1 MPLTNP
7 QRAVADSK
15 ARFRVLISGRRF
27 GKTHLAIRELC
38 RFASLP
44 NRNVMYVAPTY
55 RMARQIAWEAIK
67 DKLTGLNWVE
77 SKNEHDLSIKLRN
90 GSRIILKG
98 ADAADSLR
106 GLGNDFVV
114 IDEIADVNKDVWT
127 HVIRPSLADRK
138 GHCLFA
144 GTPKGV
150 GNWSYDLFNNAKY
163 ETDWDGWQF
172 TTLEGGQVDADEI
185 QTARNTL
192 DPVIFRQEFEAS
204 FESFEGVI
212 YYPFKRETH
221 VKKYTWPIP
230 SIIYVGVDFNVSPC
244 SAIICVKH
252 GDKLWAIEEILLWN
266 ADTHQLAQEIK
277 NRYPTQRVIAF
288 PDPAG
293 RQAKTSAMG
302 KTDISILE
310 NEGFVTRYKRRA
322 IPVRDR
328 INAVN
333 SLLQNANGDIRFIVD
348 PTCKMTITAL
358 ERMSYKQGTNI
369 PDTNNDWNHIS
380 DAFGYL
386 IHYEYPIKRAYER
399 AEPQRWAVG
408 LR

>member
-90 GSRIILKG
+90 GSRISLKG

-106 GLGNDFVV
+106 GLGNDFVI
-114 IDEIADVNKDVWT
+114 IDNRQKITDLTKDQ
-127 HVIRPSLADRK
+127 IIKICDRNFI
-138 GHCLFA
+138 GC
-144 GTPKGV
+144 
-150 GNWSYDLFNNAKY
+150 DQNAKY